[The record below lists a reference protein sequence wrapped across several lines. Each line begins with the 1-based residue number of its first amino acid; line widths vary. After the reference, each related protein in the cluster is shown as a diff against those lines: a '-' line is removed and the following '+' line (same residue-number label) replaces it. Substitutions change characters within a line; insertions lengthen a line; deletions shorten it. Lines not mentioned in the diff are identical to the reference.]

1 MPVDES
7 TTSTKGDDI
16 LSEVAALPTASSSLG
31 QEPEDWL
38 ERHNKI
44 QNDSKRPR
52 QSTEEQVGGNDDDD
66 EGIERD
72 DNVDNHQLSNLS
84 LDSRSLQRSMEVP
97 SPKKT
102 HFSPHIHEVGNETT
116 TSQPSTPTRR
126 PSPSTPPSIASTA
139 SIDLLNSFHTFGS
152 DDGDG
157 DGGGPLSPQEH
168 HALQQEMEGIRLLRQ
183 IFPNELPHAL
193 RDLYY
198 EHVLQKATA
207 AATAAAEA
215 AILEAATP
223 PTAKKLATF
232 VTQQSQTPKQQ
243 HSHQPKSKLGQ
254 LLWKQA
260 HNDQSPQ
267 QEALHWPEVTL
278 PDDFLRLPPSVAV
291 RRYQGSYPSST
302 NTFPLGS
309 SWRYQLVHELEQRAL
324 QQEGVSLHGLLKGNS
339 PSSLPGGSAPGSK
352 STTTIGIY
360 YTAVLF
366 RDAQLGLGMTL
377 HEEAKLIRV
386 HALAMSTATSSDT
399 TNPVAKTEQHRH
411 QLQHQFHYV
420 GPSYEAGILPG
431 DVLIGING
439 SSFRQSKSP
448 KDSPLKHAVTSIH
461 QSPDP
466 VVLHLQRQPRM
477 TADSNDSLIE
487 ATTTYGTV
495 QKSPTQESSSSPI
508 RPKATSFPTN
518 GNGTKTNI
526 TSPPARRPPSTSL
539 LDEEEGQDDVN
550 DTTFTTSSPPRSTVS
565 SRSTDDSS
573 KRRQPSK
580 SPPPPLSKPRSPS
593 AIHPFATA
601 LAARDLLHTKQGK
614 F

>member
-1 MPVDES
+1 M
-7 TTSTKGDDI
+7 
-16 LSEVAALPTASSSLG
+16 LSGVAALPTASSSLG
-31 QEPEDWL
+31 QELEDRL
-38 ERHNKI
+38 NKI
-44 QNDSKRPR
+44 QNSSVRPS
-52 QSTEEQVGGNDDDD
+52 QSTEEQDGRNENDDDD
-66 EGIERD
+66 DGDDDEGTEDDD
-72 DNVDNHQLSNLS
+72 DNVVNHQLNNIS
-84 LDSRSLQRSMEVP
+84 LDDQSPQSSMEVP
-97 SPKKT
+97 SPQKT
-102 HFSPHIHEVGNETT
+102 HFLPHIDEVGNDTT
-116 TSQPSTPTRR
+116 TFQPNTPTHR

-183 IFPNELPHAL
+183 IFPNEPPHAL

-215 AILEAATP
+215 AILAAATP
-223 PTAKKLATF
+223 PTARKLATF
-232 VTQQSQTPKQQ
+232 HPQQSQSPKQ
-243 HSHQPKSKLGQ
+243 HNSHQPKSKLGQ

-260 HNDQSPQ
+260 QKDKMPP
-267 QEALHWPEVTL
+267 QEALHWQEVTL

-291 RRYQGSYPSST
+291 RRYQGASPSMT
-302 NTFPLGS
+302 NNFPLGS

-324 QQEGVSLHGLLKGNS
+324 QQEGVSLHGLLNGNS
-339 PSSLPGGSAPGSK
+339 PTSLPDGSAPGSK
-352 STTTIGIY
+352 PTTAGIY

-366 RDAQLGLGMTL
+366 RDVQLGLGMTL

-386 HALAMSTATSSDT
+386 HALAMSTGT
-399 TNPVAKTEQHRH
+399 TNTSGTTNAVAKTEQHHH
-411 QLQHQFHYV
+411 QMQHQFHYV

-477 TADSNDSLIE
+477 TAGANDNLMA

-495 QKSPTQESSSSPI
+495 HKQPPTQGSSTSPT
-508 RPKATSFPTN
+508 RPKTTSFPTN
-518 GNGTKTNI
+518 GNGTKTTI
-526 TSPPARRPPSTSL
+526 KSPPARRPRSTSL
-539 LDEEEGQDDVN
+539 LDEEEGQDDVTN
-550 DTTFTTSSPPRSTVS
+550 TTFTTSAPPRPTVS
-565 SRSTDDSS
+565 SRSTEDSS
-573 KRRQPSK
+573 KRHQPSK
-580 SPPPPLSKPRSPS
+580 SPPPPQNRRRPPPS
-593 AIHPFATA
+593 IHPFATA
-601 LAARDLLHTKQGK
+601 LAARELLHTKQGK
-614 F
+614 FS